1 MTCPVSERS
10 HTCEPRRSI
19 ASSADTHRRLDVTT
33 PDAGVLGV
41 VLAGDSQL
49 MSDGLQCLLDRR
61 PDIEI
66 IGRVDDIQ
74 HLRAIVND
82 LRPDAL
88 LVSLRTRAPAALAV
102 IREARQV
109 REDHPDLGIVVISD
123 RGNGFALELLRGGSA
138 RTAYL
143 LDEQLP
149 SIDNVAVALYEVLS
163 GPTVLD
169 PTVVDALI
177 RRRDAISV
185 DHLTIREVDVLE
197 QIAHGRSNRAAAAEL
212 QITTKAVE
220 NHVTAIFRKLEL
232 NDRSDIIHPRVT
244 AALIFI
250 DGAHRTET

>member
-1 MTCPVSERS
+1 MT
-10 HTCEPRRSI
+10 
-19 ASSADTHRRLDVTT
+19 SS
-33 PDAGVLGV
+33 DAGVLGV
-41 VLAGDSQL
+41 VLAGDSHL
-49 MSDGLQCLLDRR
+49 MNDGMQCLLDRR
-61 PDIEI
+61 PDIKVVR
-66 IGRVDDIQ
+66 RVDDVQ
-74 HLRAIVND
+74 LLQTIVSD

-88 LVSLRTRAPAALAV
+88 LVCLRTRAPAAMAV

-109 REDHPDLGIVVISD
+109 RENHPDLGIVVVSD

-149 SIDNVAVALYEVLS
+149 GIEEVATALREVLS
-163 GPTVLD
+163 GQTVLD

-197 QIAHGRSNRAAAAEL
+197 QIAYGRSNRAVAAEL
-212 QITTKAVE
+212 QITIKAVE
-220 NHVTAIFRKLEL
+220 NHVTSIFRKLRL
-232 NDRSDIIHPRVT
+232 NDRSDVIHPRVT

-250 DGAHRTET
+250 DGTHHTDA

>member
-1 MTCPVSERS
+1 MN
-10 HTCEPRRSI
+10 
-19 ASSADTHRRLDVTT
+19 
-33 PDAGVLGV
+33 
-41 VLAGDSQL
+41 
-49 MSDGLQCLLDRR
+49 DGMQCLLDRR
-61 PDIEI
+61 SDIEVVR
-66 IGRVDDIQ
+66 RVDDIQ
-74 HLRAIVND
+74 LLQTIVSE

-88 LVSLRTRAPAALAV
+88 LVSLRTRAPAAMAV

-109 REDHPDLGIVVISD
+109 REDHPDLGIVVIAD

-149 SIDNVAVALYEVLS
+149 GIEEVAIALREVLS
-163 GPTVLD
+163 GQTVLD

-197 QIAHGRSNRAAAAEL
+197 QIAQGRSNRAVAAEL
-212 QITTKAVE
+212 QITIKAVE

-232 NDRSDIIHPRVT
+232 NDRADVIHPRVT
-244 AALIFI
+244 AALIFM
-250 DGAHRTET
+250 DGAHDTGN